1 MAPTTIPLMAS
12 HAGAAGHG
20 RLKLMSSP
28 ASLNATT
35 APFTS
40 IEEALGDIRAGRM
53 IVVVDDPGRENEGD
67 LTMAAEHVTPAAI
80 NFMARHGRG
89 LICAALTE
97 ERLAALRIPLM
108 TADNTS
114 NFGTAFCESVDARHG
129 VSTGISAADRAFTIQ
144 ALVDERS
151 AATDF
156 ARPGHVFPLR
166 ARAGGVLA
174 RAGQT
179 EAAVDLARLAGL
191 QPAGII
197 CEIMNED
204 GSMARVPELADFVRL
219 HGLKMIT
226 VADLIRHRLAHERHV
241 ERIGESAH
249 ATSYGL
255 CRLIAYRNQLDGQA
269 HSALVFGDVAGA
281 APVLVRVQR
290 HCLPGALGSAEC
302 RCARNLD
309 SALRQLQ
316 QAGRGI
322 LVYLHHSGP
331 GYALG
336 VGGEVQHGPA
346 EPESEIRRQTGL
358 GAQILQDL
366 GARELLVLTDHPRPL
381 AGLEAYGL
389 HVAGCAPLRTE

>member
-1 MAPTTIPLMAS
+1 
-12 HAGAAGHG
+12 
-20 RLKLMSSP
+20 
-28 ASLNATT
+28 
-35 APFTS
+35 
-40 IEEALGDIRAGRM
+40 
-53 IVVVDDPGRENEGD
+53 
-67 LTMAAEHVTPAAI
+67 
-80 NFMARHGRG
+80 
-89 LICAALTE
+89 
-97 ERLAALRIPLM
+97 
-108 TADNTS
+108 
-114 NFGTAFCESVDARHG
+114 NFGTAFCESVDARRG
-129 VSTGISAADRAFTIQ
+129 ISTGISAADRALTIQ

-151 AATDF
+151 AAADF

-191 QPAGII
+191 RPAGII

-204 GSMARVPELADFVRL
+204 GSMARVPELTDFIRQ

-226 VADLIRHRLAHERHV
+226 VADLIRHRLAHERHM
-241 ERIGESAH
+241 ERIGESPH
-249 ATSYGL
+249 ASAYGP
-255 CRLIAYRNQLDGQA
+255 CRLVVYRNQLDGQP
-269 HSALVFGDVAGA
+269 HSALIYGNITGV

-290 HCLPGALGSAEC
+290 HCLPGALGSTQC

-309 SALRQLQ
+309 AALRKLQ
-316 QAGRGI
+316 QADRGI

-336 VGGEVQHGPA
+336 ADGRVEHGPA

-389 HVAGCAPLRTE
+389 RVAGCVPLQTE